1 MPDGMNP
8 RGVVAHVGRA
18 TSRVDGKLKVTGQAC
33 YAAEYGAASLLHG
46 WIVPSAIAKGRVVS
60 IDTAAAMAVEGVEI
74 VFTHENRGGVAW
86 FDRKWRD
93 EVAPPGSPFRPLQS
107 DRIQFADQ
115 PIAVVIANTLEA
127 ARDAASLVKVVYE
140 AEEHLTDFHVAVD
153 KAYRPPKKR
162 FGIPRP
168 PKPRGDVGKA
178 FRAAPFKLEAQYGLA
193 PESHQPM
200 EMFATTCVW
209 EEGGKLTVYDKTQ
222 GSQNVQGY
230 LTKVFGLK
238 KKNVRVVN
246 AYVGGAFGVALRPH
260 AHAFCAVMASLALKR
275 SVRISMTRQDMF
287 TVGYRPDTL
296 HTIGLACDGEGRL
309 QAVTHDGVSAT
320 STFEDYQENLVNW
333 SGLLYHCDNVRLRY
347 KLTKLDTCTPCD
359 MRAPGAASGVTA
371 LECAIDE
378 LAFKAGIEPLTF
390 RRLNYAPK
398 DADTNKE
405 FTSKSLEACYR
416 EGAEAFGWSERAA
429 RPAATRDGLD
439 LVGFGMASGVW
450 EAMMMKTQCKAVLT
464 SDGKLSVSLAT
475 SDIGTGTYTILTQ
488 IAADAFGLP
497 LEKVTVR
504 MGDSDLPAAPVEGGS
519 WGAAS
524 GGSAVQ
530 AACEAVQKTLFAHA
544 AKMTNSP
551 LKDAALEE
559 VVFADGRLALRRDR
573 ARGVTIGEAMLA
585 AEVTL
590 IEETAKVGPDLL
602 QMLKYESFTHSAVFA
617 EVRVDEELGVVRAT
631 RIVCAVA
638 AGRILN
644 PKTARSQILGG
655 VVMGLGMALH
665 EEIVTDHR
673 LGRVLNH
680 NFAEYHIP
688 AHADMPDIQV
698 IFVDEQ
704 DEKASPIGV
713 KGLGEIGI
721 VGTAAAVANAIFHA
735 TGRRVREF
743 PVTID
748 KILRTDPQL

>member
-1 MPDGMNP
+1 MPDGEN
-8 RGVVAHVGRA
+8 HTHIGRA
-18 TSRVDGKLKVTGQAC
+18 TSRVDGPLKVSGQAR
-33 YAAEYGAASLLHG
+33 YAAEYGAPDLLHG
-46 WIVPSAIAKGRVVS
+46 CIVSSTIARGRVIS
-60 IDTAAAMAVEGVEI
+60 IDTAKAEAVSGVVRI
-74 VFTHENRGGVAW
+74 FTHEQKGGVAW
-86 FDRKWRD
+86 FDVSWRD
-93 EVAPPGSPFRPLQS
+93 EVAPPGAPFRPLQS
-107 DRIQFADQ
+107 DEIQFADQ
-115 PIAVVIANTLEA
+115 PVAVVIAETWEA
-127 ARDAASLVKVVYE
+127 ARDAASLVEVGYE
-140 AEEHLTDFHVAVD
+140 TSEHLTDFHVAVD
-153 KAYRPPKKR
+153 KAYRPPRKR
-162 FGIPRP
+162 MGIPRP
-168 PKPRGDVGKA
+168 PKPRGDARAA
-178 FRAAPFKLEAQYGLA
+178 FKSAPFKLEAQYLLPA
-193 PESHQPM
+193 ESHQAM

-209 EEGGKLTVYDKTQ
+209 DGDGKITVYDKTQ

-238 KKNVRVVN
+238 KKKVRVVN
-246 AYVGGAFGVALRPH
+246 AYVGGAFGSGLRPH
-260 AHAFCAVMASLALKR
+260 AHAFCAVMASLELKR
-275 SVRISMTRQDMF
+275 SVRIVMSRQEMF

-320 STFEDYQENLVNW
+320 SRFEDYQENLVNW

-359 MRAPGAASGVTA
+359 MRAPGAASGVTV
-371 LECAIDE
+371 LECAMDE
-378 LAFKAGIEPLTF
+378 LAFKAGIDPLTF

-416 EGAEAFGWSERAA
+416 EGAESFGWSERAA
-429 RPAATRDGLD
+429 QPATTRDGSE

-450 EAMMMKTQCKAVLT
+450 EAMVMKTQCKAVFT
-464 SDGKLSVSLAT
+464 SDGRLSISLAT

-488 IAADAFGLP
+488 IAAEAFGLP
-497 LEKVTVR
+497 LEAVTVR
-504 MGDSDLPAAPVEGGS
+504 IGDSDLPAAPVEGGS

-530 AACEAVQKTLFAHA
+530 AACQAVQQTLFAHA
-544 AKMTNSP
+544 QKMTNSP
-551 LKDAALEE
+551 LKDAAFED
-559 VVFADGRLALRRDR
+559 VVFADGRISRRDDR
-573 ARGVTIGEAMLA
+573 GRGVTVGEAMQA
-585 AEVTL
+585 AEVSS
-590 IEETAKVGPDLL
+590 IEGTGKAGPDLL

-617 EVRVDEELGVVRAT
+617 EVRVDEELGVVRVT

-655 VVMGLGMALH
+655 IVMGIGMALH
-665 EEIVTDHR
+665 EEVITDHR
-673 LGRVLNH
+673 FGRVMNH
-680 NFAEYHIP
+680 NLSEYHVPSHTDVPEIE
-688 AHADMPDIQV
+688 V

-704 DEKASPIGV
+704 DDKASPIGV

-743 PVTID
+743 PITID
-748 KILRTDPQL
+748 KILKAEPQI